1 MIAFIRK
8 SKVFF
13 VCIFLSIFVHELGST
28 PEDKYI
34 RNTKY
39 IATPKSPE
47 ETRWVDSVMFT
58 LNSRDRLAQLFMMP
72 AYSNLDERHENTV
85 KKGITDYHIGGLIFF
100 QGTPEKQAALTNI
113 YQSASKIPLIISMD
127 AEWGVGMRLK
137 DVIAFPRQMALGSIR
152 DNSLIYELGAE
163 IARQCKLLGVHINFA
178 PVVDVNNN
186 SDNPVINFRSFG
198 ENPAEVSAKG
208 IALMEG
214 MQDNGVI
221 ACAKHFPG
229 HGDTG
234 TDSHKLLPVLDHSKE
249 RLDSIEFK
257 PFKKLIDGGIP
268 MIMIGHLYARSLENT
283 NVEVPASIS
292 KSVIQKILHDEMSFR
307 GLVISDALNMNGVKN
322 YAGNKNVALEAL
334 KAGHDILLMPSDIEN
349 NILAIEKAI
358 KNGEI
363 TQEII
368 DERCRKI
375 LTVKYRIGLTKFK
388 PLNTKK
394 IRERLNSPQAQA
406 LKNKLVEN
414 SVILVKN
421 KDNILPLKDIDKHR
435 YGYLA
440 IGGLDMGNAF
450 SDRLSTYADIS
461 AKCGVSAIPT
471 AQEITNIRNKFD
483 DCDVI
488 IAGYHATNTSPA
500 KQYGVSKP
508 AFDLLKNMLPGK
520 KIVLAYFGSPYFLS
534 YIESVDVYANS
545 AIISHDNTD
554 EAQDRTAQM
563 IFGGIPFSG
572 KMPITARQFYEGY
585 GLETY
590 NSIRL
595 KYVLPEETGIFQK
608 SLKSIDSLVMEGIR
622 QNAFPGCQVIAAHR
636 GEVFYHKA
644 FGNHTYDKASPKV
657 KLTDVYDVASVT
669 KVAAT
674 LPLLMRMV
682 DEKIVNINDPL
693 NSYISMHSQSN
704 KGNLK
709 IKDILLHQSGLPSWV
724 PFHYK
729 YFVTADGKPAISNRK
744 TAEFNIPI
752 PGAGRYLKSGYKLD
766 RNFFSTEKTA
776 EFNLPVANKLYG
788 SAKLRENIYDEMDT
802 CALMTAVYRYSD
814 LGFIYMQRLIESIYD
829 MPEDRLSQIMF
840 YEPIGMTRTGYL
852 PLERIPA
859 SDIPPTENDALF
871 RNQLLKGYVHDQ
883 SASLSGGV
891 SGHAGLFSNA
901 NDLVKLYQM
910 YLNGG
915 VYGGTRYLTEE
926 TIAEFT
932 ACANCTQGNRRG
944 LGFDKRDPN
953 RKKKSP
959 VCDEASLQSY
969 GHTGFTGTM
978 VWVDPERDLI
988 FIFLS
993 NRINPSADNNKLSRL
1008 GTRSEIFAKLIKAV
1022 DAKNSQQSISN
1033 QLANNN
1039 NNIKK

>member
-1 MIAFIRK
+1 MIAFK
-8 SKVFF
+8 SRIFF
-13 VCIFLSIFVHELGST
+13 IFILLFICTHELDAT
-28 PEDKYI
+28 PEG
-34 RNTKY
+34 RHARPKY

-47 ETRWVDSVMFT
+47 EMRWVDSVMLT
-58 LNSRDRLAQLFMMP
+58 LNSRDRLAQLFMMS
-72 AYSNLDERHENTV
+72 AYSNLDEKHENSI
-85 KKGITDYHIGGLIFF
+85 KKGIVDYHIGGLIFF
-100 QGTPEKQAALTNI
+100 QGTPEKQAELTNM
-113 YQSASKIPLIISMD
+113 YQSISKIPLIISMD

-137 DVIAFPRQMALGSIR
+137 DVISFPRQMALGSIR

-163 IARQCKLLGVHINFA
+163 IARQCKLLGVNINFA

-229 HGDTG
+229 HGDTD

-257 PFKKLIDGGIP
+257 PFKKLIDGGIA
-268 MIMIGHLYARSLENT
+268 MIMIGHLYAKSLENSS
-283 NVEVPASIS
+283 VEVPASIS
-292 KSVIQKILHDEMSFR
+292 KSVIQKVLHDEMAFQ

-322 YAGNKNVALEAL
+322 YAGNRNIALEAL
-334 KAGHDILLMPSDIEN
+334 KAGHDILLMPSDIDN

-368 DERCRKI
+368 DEKCRKI
-375 LTVKYRIGLTKFK
+375 LTAKYRIGLTKFT
-388 PLNTKK
+388 PLNTKG
-394 IRERLNSPQAQA
+394 IRNRINSPKAQA

-421 KDNILPLKDIDKHR
+421 RNNILPLSDIDKHQ

-440 IGGLDMGNAF
+440 VGGLDLGNAF
-450 SDRLSTYADIS
+450 SDRLSTYANIS
-461 AKCGVSAIPT
+461 ARCGVSAIPT
-471 AQEITNIRNKFD
+471 AQEITNIRNKFV
-483 DCDVI
+483 DCDVVI
-488 IAGYHATNTSPA
+488 VGYHATNTSPT

-508 AFDLLKNMLPGK
+508 VFDLLKNILSGK
-520 KIVLAYFGSPYFLS
+520 EIVLAYFGSPYFLS
-534 YIESVDVYANS
+534 YIESVDMCASSVIVA
-545 AIISHDNTD
+545 HDNCD

-572 KMPITARQFYEGY
+572 KMPVTAREFYEGY
-585 GLETY
+585 GLETFS
-590 NSIRL
+590 SIRL
-595 KYVLPEETGIFQK
+595 KYIIPEETGISQEL
-608 SLKSIDSLVMEGIR
+608 LKSIDSLVMTGIK
-622 QNAFPGCQVIAAHR
+622 QKAFPGCQVVAAYR
-636 GEVFYHKA
+636 GEVFYCKA
-644 FGNHTYDKASPKV
+644 FGHHTYDRTSPKV
-657 KLTDVYDVASVT
+657 KISDVYDVASVT

-674 LPLLMRMV
+674 LPLIMRMV
-682 DEKIVNINDPL
+682 DEKIVDVNNPL
-693 NSYISMHSQSN
+693 NSYVSMYPSGN
-704 KGNLK
+704 KGDLK
-709 IKDILLHQSGLPSWV
+709 LKDILLHQSGLPSWL
-724 PFHYK
+724 PFHYR
-729 YFVTADGKPAISNRK
+729 YFVTPDGKPAISNKK

-752 PGAGRYLKSGYKLD
+752 PGAGKYMKTGYKLD
-766 RNFFSTEKTA
+766 ENFFSTGKTEK
-776 EFNLPVANKLYG
+776 FVLPVANNLYG
-788 SAKLRENIYDEMDT
+788 SGELRENIYAEMDT
-802 CALMTAVYRYSD
+802 CTLMSATYRYSD
-814 LGFIYMQRLIESIYD
+814 LGFIYMQRLIESIYKT
-829 MPEDRLSQIMF
+829 PEDKLSQILF
-840 YEPIGMTRTGYL
+840 YEPMGMNRTGYL

-859 SDIPPTENDALF
+859 NEIPPTENDMFF
-871 RNQLLKGYVHDQ
+871 RNQLLQGYVHDQ

-901 NDLVKLYQM
+901 NDLLKLYQM

-915 VYGGTRYLTEE
+915 IYGGIRYLTEE

-932 ACANCTQGNRRG
+932 SCANCEQGNRRG
-944 LGFDKRDPN
+944 LGFDKKDPDG
-953 RKKKSP
+953 RKKSP
-959 VCDEASLQSY
+959 ICEDASLQSY

-978 VWVDPERDLI
+978 VWIDPERDLV

-993 NRINPSADNNKLSRL
+993 NRINPSTDNNKLSKL
-1008 GTRSEIFAKLIKAV
+1008 GTRSEIFAKLIRAIDK
-1022 DAKNSQQSISN
+1022 KNNIP
-1033 QLANNN
+1033 LV